1 MADSPVKK
9 VQLPSLSMFSKTP
22 IYNVGGAVVLGL
34 QQPVVLPAI
43 GDQIYTVTLPFQ
55 NRLDKISAFFYGT
68 AELWWAIAQVNNL
81 VDPLQGLPVGTQLR
95 IPRRGRLP
103 VS

>member
-1 MADSPVKK
+1 MADPATKK

-22 IYNVGGAVVLGL
+22 VYEVNGNVVFGL

-43 GDQIYTVTLPFQ
+43 GDEIFTVPLAIE
-55 NRLDKISAFFYGT
+55 NRLDRISYKFYGT
-68 AELWWAIAQVNNL
+68 PNLWWAIAQVNNL
-81 VDPLQGLPVGTQLR
+81 VDVFLDVPVGTHLR
-95 IPRRGRLP
+95 IPKRARLP